1 MLSLKASERKILG
14 RDVRTLREKGEIPA
28 VLYGPGSAPAALVVV
43 KKEFD
48 GVYRVAGETSL
59 VQLEVAGNTTPVLIR
74 GVQLHPLSGNA
85 IHIDFYQP
93 RLDVKIK
100 IQVPLHLEGEA
111 PAVKDFEGTLI
122 QNMHEVEVLALPQ
135 DLPSEIVVDVSVLK
149 TLEDHI
155 LVENLL
161 VHSNVEIL
169 AEKDWIV
176 AHVVP
181 PENVEEELAKPV
193 EEEAAAVAGVEKVE
207 EKKEEE
213 VPESGQEQKNS

>member
-1 MLSLKASERKILG
+1 MLTLQASERKILG
-14 RDVRTLREKGEIPA
+14 RKVQDLRKKGEIPA
-28 VLYGPGSAPAALVVV
+28 VLYGPGFTPAVLSVV

-48 GVYRVAGETSL
+48 LTYKTAGESSL

-74 GVQLHPLSGNA
+74 GVQHHPLSGA
-85 IHIDFYQP
+85 PIHIDFYQP
-93 RLDVKIK
+93 KLDEKI
-100 IQVPLHLEGEA
+100 IIMVPLHFQREA

-135 DLPSEIVVDVSVLK
+135 DLPSEIVVDVSTLK
-149 TLEDHI
+149 TFEDRI
-155 LVENLL
+155 LVENLI
-161 VHSNVEIL
+161 VDSAVTML

-176 AHVVP
+176 AQVVP
-181 PENVEEELAKPV
+181 PENVEEQLAKPV

-213 VPESGQEQKNS
+213 PEEVKEEQKE